1 MGEEALRR
9 KFLDCAARAKKP
21 ICPERLEQLYGTIL
35 HLEELEDM
43 NGLFDLL

>member
-1 MGEEALRR
+1 MNYSYYPGCTLKTKAKE
-9 KFLDCAARAKKP
+9 LDRYARSSAEK
-21 ICPERLEQLYGTIL
+21 LGL